1 MEKFNS
7 SLFSRR
13 YEGYNLEKEICIINR
28 GIVDND
34 IYALD
39 FLRETNYTYSKDRD
53 YFYTLYSKLEKSN
66 NCGIYLILT
75 AILLKKGDEKANIKI
90 AEKKIDLL
98 MQKIYDS
105 YYAKYNIVEHL
116 GTPNSITVI
125 NDDIIYEDDK
135 RYDLIKRFHVKK
147 SAFGYFS
154 ALRPYA
160 PYNLKKAP
168 NSNDISF
175 IKKSLLTNYRIY
187 YILLLSEYSKKA
199 KRLLNIILKTN
210 NYKALIYLILTEKEG
225 FNTTYQESLDYLN
238 GFDITLS
245 DIIIS
250 YIFFYSYNDR
260 ISYYDSFA
268 VQIKNKEFNNFFY
281 SLIKNNSDYFEN
293 LFSNKNF
300 IKRITKNSKN
310 FIPFLNELY
319 SKEINFSS
327 SKVLC
332 SLLENKSKKIRK
344 AAIKIINRKKKESYE
359 YLKGLNSD
367 LAKDI
372 LKKWKNK
379 KIINSGFKDISSLVN
394 FVNKNYNKKYE
405 KNLLCI
411 DESMLYGVLSKDTNQ
426 NIPVIVMKYIYIE
439 YSRLKNPIK
448 IKDLDKII
456 SYFDFNSFITVIKN
470 VYEKWIHEGGD
481 TSYKYVMIPY
491 LVYENEY
498 KIDKVVYKIKEWC
511 ESGRISL
518 ANYAIS
524 ALASNGS
531 INSLIVID
539 YISSNFKYF
548 QIKNTSKLAF
558 KSVAKRLNIS
568 EDKLSDKII
577 PDFGIDLNGTKTL
590 KDDKYSFT
598 LYLNEKL
605 NIEKIL
611 DNNINKYINK
621 LDKYSNLDKN
631 ILDEFTS
638 IKNHI
643 KICYKFQLN
652 RLYKALMTGKKWSIE
667 DWKEIFANNY
677 IMNVLADMFIWTIY
691 NKNGKILKHVKYSR
705 KENAFYTLDYEIYK
719 INKQY
724 QLSLASPI
732 EMSKEDIEKSKTLIS
747 KFKIKQP
754 FNQMQEITFHFE
766 EGDIKENIIVKYRN
780 KEVKIK
786 TFKSLIDTLDMELDY
801 ENSYIVGYKI
811 IDSSISIGVKIN
823 LIGMDNAI
831 EDNDI
836 ILFGDIVFYKVDS
849 NEVFSYK
856 NIIDPAASNLRYV
869 NYIMFNIDNHI
880 KRNANKIKKIETIQN
895 RNRRITDNK

>member
-28 GIVDND
+28 GIVEND

-39 FLRETNYTYSKDRD
+39 FLREANYTYSKDRD
-53 YFYTLYSKLEKSN
+53 YFYTIYSKLEKSN

-75 AILLKKGDEKANIKI
+75 AILLKKGDEKANMKI

-135 RYDLIKRFHVKK
+135 RYELIKRFHVKK

-154 ALRPYA
+154 ALKPYT
-160 PYNLKKAP
+160 PYNLKKTP
-168 NSNDISF
+168 NSNDILF

-187 YILLLSEYSKKA
+187 YILLLAEYSKKA

-210 NYKALIYLILTEKEG
+210 NYKALIYLILIEKEG
-225 FNTTYQESLDYLN
+225 FNITYKESLDYLN
-238 GFDITLS
+238 EFDITLS

-281 SLIKNNSDYFEN
+281 SLIKDNGDYFEN
-293 LFSNKNF
+293 LFSSKNF
-300 IKRITKNSKN
+300 INRITKNSKN

-319 SKEINFSS
+319 SKEVNFSS

-332 SLLENKSKKIRK
+332 SLLENKSKKIRQ
-344 AAIKIINRKKKESYE
+344 ATIKIINRKKKESYE
-359 YLKGLNSD
+359 YLKGLDSD

-379 KIINSGFKDISSLVN
+379 KIINSGFKDINTLVN
-394 FVNKNYNKKYE
+394 FVHKNYNKKYE

-411 DESMLYGVLSKDTNQ
+411 DESMLYGVVSKDTNQ
-426 NIPVIVMKYIYIE
+426 NIPVIVMKYIYME
-439 YSRLKNPIK
+439 YSRLKNPTK
-448 IKDLDKII
+448 IKDLDKLI
-456 SYFDFNSFITVIKN
+456 SYFDFNSFVTVIKN
-470 VYEKWIHEGGD
+470 VYKKWIHEGAD

-590 KDDKYSFT
+590 KDDNYSFT
-598 LYLNEKL
+598 IHLNEKL
-605 NIEKIL
+605 DIDKIL
-611 DNNINKYINK
+611 DNNTNKYINK

-631 ILDEFTS
+631 LLDEFNS

-643 KICYKFQLN
+643 KISYKFQIN
-652 RLYKALMTGKKWSIE
+652 RLYKALMTGKRWTIE
-667 DWKEIFANNY
+667 DWKDIFTNNY
-677 IMNVLADMFIWTIY
+677 IMNILADMFIWTLY
-691 NKNGKILKHVKYSR
+691 NKNDKILKHLKYSR
-705 KENAFYTLDYEIYK
+705 NDNSFYTLDNEKYK

-732 EMSKEDIEKSKTLIS
+732 EMSKEDIEKSKAFIS
-747 KFKIKQP
+747 KLKIKQP
-754 FNQMQEITFHFE
+754 FNQMQEIKFHFK

-811 IDSSISIGVKIN
+811 IDSSISVGVKIN
-823 LIGMDNAI
+823 LIGMDTAI

-836 ILFGDIVFYKVDS
+836 ILFGDIVFYKVDA
-849 NEVFSYK
+849 NETFSYK
-856 NIIDPAASNLRYV
+856 NIIDPTTSNLRYV

-880 KRNANKIKKIETIQN
+880 KKNANKIKKIETTQN
-895 RNRRITDNK
+895 RNRRITDSK

>member
-28 GIVDND
+28 GIVEND

-39 FLRETNYTYSKDRD
+39 FLREANYTYSKDRD

-98 MQKIYDS
+98 MHKIYDS

-135 RYDLIKRFHVKK
+135 RYELIKRFHVKK

-154 ALRPYA
+154 ALKPYA
-160 PYNLKKAP
+160 PYNLKKTP
-168 NSNDISF
+168 NSNDILF

-187 YILLLSEYSKKA
+187 YILLLAEYSKKA

-210 NYKALIYLILTEKEG
+210 NYKALIYLILIAKEG
-225 FNTTYQESLDYLN
+225 FNITYKESLDYLN
-238 GFDITLS
+238 EFDITLS

-281 SLIKNNSDYFEN
+281 SLIKDNGDYFEN

-300 IKRITKNSKN
+300 TKRITKNSKN

-319 SKEINFSS
+319 SKEVNFSS

-332 SLLENKSKKIRK
+332 SLLENKSKKIRQ

-359 YLKGLNSD
+359 YLKGLDSD

-379 KIINSGFKDISSLVN
+379 KIINSGFKDINTLVN

-411 DESMLYGVLSKDTNQ
+411 DESMLYGVVSKDTNQ
-426 NIPVIVMKYIYIE
+426 NIPIIVMKYIYME

-448 IKDLDKII
+448 IKDLDKLI

-470 VYEKWIHEGGD
+470 VYEKWIYEGAD

-498 KIDKVVYKIKEWC
+498 KIDKIVYKIKEWC

-590 KDDKYSFT
+590 KDEKYSFT
-598 LYLNEKL
+598 IYLNEKL
-605 NIEKIL
+605 DIDKIL
-611 DNNINKYINK
+611 DNNTNKYINK

-631 ILDEFTS
+631 ILDEFNS

-643 KICYKFQLN
+643 KICYKFQIS

-667 DWKEIFANNY
+667 DWKEVFANNY
-677 IMNVLADMFIWTIY
+677 IMNILADMFIWTLY
-691 NKNGKILKHVKYSR
+691 NKNGKIVKHLKYNRNDNS
-705 KENAFYTLDYEIYK
+705 FYTLDNEKYK

-732 EMSKEDIEKSKTLIS
+732 EMSKEDIEKSKAVIS
-747 KFKIKQP
+747 KLKIKQP
-754 FNQMQEITFHFE
+754 FNQMQEIKFHFK

-823 LIGMDNAI
+823 LIGMDTAI

-836 ILFGDIVFYKVDS
+836 ILFGDIVFYKVDA
-849 NEVFSYK
+849 NETFSYK
-856 NIIDPAASNLRYV
+856 NIIDPTTSNLRYV

-880 KRNANKIKKIETIQN
+880 KKNANKTKKIETTQN